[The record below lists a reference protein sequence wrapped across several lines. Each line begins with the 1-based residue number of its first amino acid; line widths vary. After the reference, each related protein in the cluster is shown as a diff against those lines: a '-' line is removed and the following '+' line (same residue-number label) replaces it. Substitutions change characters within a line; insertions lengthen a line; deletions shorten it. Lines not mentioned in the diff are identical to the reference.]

1 MSSKHY
7 PDNFVLEESD
17 QEIREGDEVPVL
29 GRRNNKRSPQG
40 DIEVQGDAEHSL
52 SSSVKPIKIK

>member
-1 MSSKHY
+1 MSNNYH
-7 PDNFVLEESD
+7 DNFVLEESD

-52 SSSVKPIKIK
+52 SS